1 MLVDGRQINPNTLLV
16 IFLKLRVFGVHSAS
30 SYLCNSSKNSSFPS
44 NKTDIT
50 LEMLST
56 PSYFNFQPLNP
67 SLSFPNDLITI
78 PIAISTW
85 ATLHFLLS
93 KTLFQFIE
101 EKVYK
106 FKSEI
111 DRLKYKTAGK
121 LCVLLCVAVERVM
134 LQR

>member
-1 MLVDGRQINPNTLLV
+1 M
-16 IFLKLRVFGVHSAS
+16 F
-30 SYLCNSSKNSSFPS
+30 
-44 NKTDIT
+44 
-50 LEMLST
+50 ST

-78 PIAISTW
+78 PIAISSW

-93 KTLFQFIE
+93 KTLFLFIQ

-111 DRLKYKTAGK
+111 DRLKYQTAGK
-121 LCVLLCVAVERVM
+121 LSLGAELEVLLGCCCCFDVAVETGCC
-134 LQR
+134 